1 MDVLHTERSDLA
13 AQSDG
18 PTVESSRSAVA
29 WAAIICG
36 AVVAASTSLILIALG
51 SGFGL
56 ASVSPWA
63 EAGVSPT
70 TFAVATAIWLI
81 VTQWIASAAGGY
93 LTGRLRTK
101 WVEIHT
107 HEVFFRDTAHGF
119 VTWALASIIAAI
131 VLSFAA
137 SSLAGLGRAP
147 AQGASTTT
155 VRGSGIGDA
164 YEADVLF
171 RGISVRNP
179 TATDPRP
186 EAMRILANGLQ
197 AGGDV
202 SPADRG
208 YLATLVSARTGIS
221 EPEAAN
227 RVGIF
232 ISHMKASADSA
243 RKAASAAS
251 LFTALSMLIG
261 AFIACAAAALGG
273 RERDASVVP
282 MR

>member
-18 PTVESSRSAVA
+18 PAVESSRSAVA

-51 SGFGL
+51 SGLGL

-63 EAGVSPT
+63 GAGASAT
-70 TFAVATAIWLI
+70 TFTVATAIWLI

-93 LTGRLRTK
+93 LTGRLRTE

-131 VLSFAA
+131 VLTFAA
-137 SSLAGLGRAP
+137 SSLAGFGRASGAP

-155 VRGSGIGDA
+155 ARGSGIGDS

-171 RGISVRNP
+171 RGISIRNP

-186 EAMRILANGLQ
+186 ETMRILENGLKS
-197 AGGDV
+197 GGDV
-202 SPADRG
+202 SRADRG
-208 YLATLVSARTGIS
+208 YLATLVSERNGIS
-221 EPEAAN
+221 EPEAAY
-227 RVGIF
+227 RVDVF
-232 ISHMKASADSA
+232 ISHLKA
-243 RKAASAAS
+243 
-251 LFTALSMLIG
+251 
-261 AFIACAAAALGG
+261 
-273 RERDASVVP
+273 
-282 MR
+282 